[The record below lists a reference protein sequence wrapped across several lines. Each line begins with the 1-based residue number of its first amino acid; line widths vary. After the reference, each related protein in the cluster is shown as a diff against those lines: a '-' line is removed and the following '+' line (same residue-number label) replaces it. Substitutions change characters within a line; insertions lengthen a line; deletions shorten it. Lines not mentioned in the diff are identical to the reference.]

1 MYHYVFSSYLLTII
15 LINQSVHLIKAKL
28 QSQCLVSLTE
38 SNKRENWN
46 AAGAW
51 DGDSHN
57 ILSAV
62 TLRRYFYCPLLG
74 REQSTCGTWYNDPS
88 GHLTWPGYWA
98 GALVCYLLPYLH
110 HIVVW
115 KNYTCLY
122 HFICQLVL
130 SFIFLKNMR
139 VIKTRP
145 GPGSPR
151 CCWWHCRCGAV
162 RWWEVMQGRAVFS
175 VPTSASKSSIR
186 RFVITK
192 KAPTRAYL
200 RHY

>member
-122 HFICQLVL
+122 HLPVGSHFYISEKYACNKNQAWPWLAQVLLVTMQMWSSEVMRGDARQCSVFPLVL
-130 SFIFLKNMR
+130 QKVPSE
-139 VIKTRP
+139 
-145 GPGSPR
+145 GS
-151 CCWWHCRCGAV
+151 
-162 RWWEVMQGRAVFS
+162 
-175 VPTSASKSSIR
+175 
-186 RFVITK
+186 
-192 KAPTRAYL
+192 
-200 RHY
+200 